1 MNALDQFVAD
11 SALSYLQSVVYVDDK
26 IYYKPFEQEDASL
39 SGLPVARAPSFVD
52 EDTESV
58 SEGGIGT
65 APDTSD
71 AREREPG
78 AADPSN
84 SDLPDY
90 HPKEL
95 MESFAAKG
103 IVCAMYEPTEGEGV
117 GIDSQIYKLC
127 ERADIVVLDWDLYN
141 DDGDRISEL
150 LANLIKQSESVQP
163 HHVRLCSIYTNRPSL
178 YPIADSLLNK
188 LQSEGCVGVEV
199 VEGKL
204 QLISG
209 ATRISIL
216 GKPHVSGRPPSDAE
230 YEVEE
235 RGLAERLARDF
246 CQMHK
251 GLLSGFAL
259 KGLSAVR
266 KNTKRLLEK
275 FSCDLDG
282 AFLLHRA
289 LVKAD
294 REALEELPELLADEL
309 SAILEDSLFN
319 GFDSE
324 SVVNDVV
331 ASLDLMNPNDG
342 DSYDEQNV
350 RADLRNGLET
360 KKPKTILRYG
370 TIVGGSEHLSPEKLS
385 HLFSSRTQYLLDSPS
400 LKFGTI
406 VKHRCNSQEDW
417 EYSICLMPI
426 CDSRNRS
433 KGEEMPSHMSFPFW
447 RLNREVKVL
456 NSRLPKKFAFV
467 VEDEGRT
474 VSLGAGGKIRDM
486 LWLADMKLDG
496 DGWARSAVSTLQFDT
511 ACEGLEIQWVSELKT
526 LHAQRIA
533 AYVGTE
539 ASRVGLTESE
549 WLRLLCEKS

>member
-1 MNALDQFVAD
+1 MNALNQFVSE

-26 IYYKPFEQEDASL
+26 IYYKPASDEDISL
-39 SGLPVARAPSFVD
+39 AGLPVAHAPSFVD
-52 EDTESV
+52 ED
-58 SEGGIGT
+58 SENSASDMNEGSDGEGN
-65 APDTSD
+65 TSH
-71 AREREPG
+71 ASSK
-78 AADPSN
+78 A
-84 SDLPDY
+84 LPDY

-103 IVCAMYEPTEGEGV
+103 IVCAMYEPAEDEVV
-117 GIDSQIYKLC
+117 GIDSQIFKLC
-127 ERADIVVLDWDLYN
+127 ERADIVVLDWDLDN

-150 LANLIKQSESVQP
+150 LANLIKQSEAVQP

-188 LQSEGCVGVEV
+188 LRSEGCVDVEV
-199 VEGKL
+199 VEGRL
-204 QLISG
+204 QLVSG

-235 RGLAERLARDF
+235 RDLAERLALDF

-251 GLLSGFAL
+251 GLLPGFAL
-259 KGLSAVR
+259 KGLSAIR

-275 FSCDLDG
+275 FSSDLDG

-294 REALEELPELLADEL
+294 REALEELPALLADEL
-309 SAILEDSLFN
+309 SAILEDSLFT
-319 GFDSE
+319 GFNSE
-324 SVVNDVV
+324 SVINDVV
-331 ASLDLMNPNDG
+331 ASLNLINPNDG
-342 DSYDEQNV
+342 QAFDAQHV
-350 RADLRNGLET
+350 RADLKNGLNIDKR
-360 KKPKTILRYG
+360 KKILRYG

-385 HLFSSRTQYLLDSPS
+385 HLFSSRTQYLLDSPN
-400 LKFGTI
+400 LKFGTV
-406 VKHRCNSQEDW
+406 VKHRNNCQEDW

-433 KGEEMPSHMSFPFW
+433 KPEERPSHMSFPFW

-456 NSRLPKKFAFV
+456 NSRLPNKYAFV
-467 VEDEGRT
+467 VEDEGKA
-474 VSLGAGGKIRDM
+474 VSLGVGGKIRDM
-486 LWLADMKLDG
+486 LWLADVKLDE
-496 DGWARSAVSTLQFDT
+496 DGWARSDSSTLQFDT
-511 ACEGLEIQWVSELKT
+511 TCEGQEIQWVSELKA

-549 WLRLLCEKS
+549 WLRRLCKD